1 MSIDTN
7 WNIQAVTPLDVSA
20 MAASES
26 IASANSDHDRR
37 AMPVQDDFKGGLQ
50 VPYLDDK
57 ELTVNVTVA
66 DGPGMPLIPS
76 GKLADYDNGLVRP
89 VASGGEGSA
98 IDMLREN
105 SFVSQIDQA
114 FSSNIMARDYAEQ
127 TTGRIV
133 NYTA

>member
-1 MSIDTN
+1 MSIDAG

-20 MAASES
+20 LAASER
-26 IASANSDHDRR
+26 IANSNSDNDRR
-37 AMPVQDDFKGGLQ
+37 ALPVQDDFKGGLQ

-57 ELTVNVTVA
+57 ELTVNVTAA

-76 GKLADYDNGLVRP
+76 GKLAAYDTGLIRP

-105 SFVSQIDQA
+105 FVVSQIDQA
-114 FSSNIMARDYAEQ
+114 FSTNITARDYAEQ
-127 TTGRIV
+127 TSGRIV
-133 NYTA
+133 NFTA